1 MSMNVGVI
9 VAINKIVG
17 DSRFETAMIGNL
29 PCVVKAGMFRVQ
41 ELVMVFPVDTFVF
54 VNGNDT
60 ILQNTVHNNV
70 QEDSGARGVHVKPIM
85 VHGQVSAGLIVKL
98 FRFPSV
104 YAKVHKVASQNKD
117 QKGGTNTHEAIEFER
132 PQSRQS
138 LGFGVKTWKPS
149 DPKTFL
155 GERPAFVPTTTVP
168 FLDQAPNIFC
178 DRANWPS
185 IWQATPTMRNRLPMY
200 VYVVQNDSVWATAL
214 ERRPAAG
221 RGILPHARMGVCGE
235 TCDFRDDGQNTIWES
250 LTRMEVPIKLGRLR
264 KANLAIEGVI
274 WVTKTAPTPQGPRP
288 HHQFIIFA
296 VWDIDQQK
304 RFTLKKTRGFAKWLG
319 LKMVTDLG
327 QYGLSE
333 IVLGEVVCADQGVVY
348 MSMDGQTV
356 MASRATQDAPK
367 LERSN
372 IFSPW

>member
-98 FRFPSV
+98 FRP
-104 YAKVHKVASQNKD
+104 
-117 QKGGTNTHEAIEFER
+117 
-132 PQSRQS
+132 

-250 LTRMEVPIKLGRLR
+250 LMRMEVPIKLGRLR